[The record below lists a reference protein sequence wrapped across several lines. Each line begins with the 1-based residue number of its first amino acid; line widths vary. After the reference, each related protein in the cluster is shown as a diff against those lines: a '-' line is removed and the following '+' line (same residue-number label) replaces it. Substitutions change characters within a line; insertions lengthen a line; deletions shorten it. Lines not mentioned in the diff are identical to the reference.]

1 MSGQPGGCPPVTVVT
16 TLTADSGRADS
27 QALPDQYPVLSS
39 TSLSSRVAMVLIR
52 LNPII
57 RGWVGL
63 LPGQKAG
70 VAELPPLGDLRG
82 VDRFLAQIRP
92 AATIAGGAGLLPRRQ
107 MLHLLGGGERPTTS
121 GTTLTGTRSRHRFI
135 LDHQCCRHHE
145 PQNLAPRQA
154 DLL

>member
-1 MSGQPGGCPPVTVVT
+1 
-16 TLTADSGRADS
+16 
-27 QALPDQYPVLSS
+27 
-39 TSLSSRVAMVLIR
+39 MVLIR
-52 LNPII
+52 LNLII
-57 RGWVGL
+57 RGWAGL

-135 LDHQCCRHHE
+135 LDINVAVITNLRISPRVRRTCYE
-145 PQNLAPRQA
+145 PLAPTHP
-154 DLL
+154 DDT